1 MLGEKNSLEYLLIAG
16 GRLSLHVQTV
26 STSLMSR
33 LVKILKDTKKWPKNE
48 NLGICHFGGSAIAGT
63 AEDLTVSVL
72 NFSKKSPLNKELFG
86 RRFYT
91 TFDQSCLNFFL
102 FKIQCLSTA
111 ETY

>member
-1 MLGEKNSLEYLLIAG
+1 MPFWGYG
-16 GRLSLHVQTV
+16 
-26 STSLMSR
+26 
-33 LVKILKDTKKWPKNE
+33 
-48 NLGICHFGGSAIAGT
+48 NLGTVNYGMTLFREKSILPFFTGLSSAIAGT

-91 TFDQSCLNFFL
+91 TFDQSRLIFFL